1 MSRRHLSSLFLLSL
15 VGMAPLAQAQDEG
28 FGNEAKAWIDLQLSG
43 SAASTVERP
52 MPGEI
57 ADRTYDRYA
66 QSFSYKIPETLDRSD
81 FVESKGN

>member
-1 MSRRHLSSLFLLSL
+1 MSRRHFPVLLLSL
-15 VGMAPLAQAQDEG
+15 AGMAPLAQAQDEG

-52 MPGEI
+52 LPGEI

-66 QSFSYKIPETLDRSD
+66 ESFTHKIPEKLDRTD
-81 FVESKGN
+81 FVESEGN